1 MMMLR
6 CERAETNEEN
16 LLEKRAVKRREKSIR
31 QTKELL
37 KNSLRRIYITLL
49 NVVDR
54 DATSDGRTQSVAE
67 RPTFWL
73 YRRADERSSI
83 RNNDN
88 NNIRRR

>member
-1 MMMLR
+1 MKKFIR
-6 CERAETNEEN
+6 
-16 LLEKRAVKRREKSIR
+16 KKSS
-31 QTKELL
+31 QTKRKKYSSDERTLK
-37 KNSLRRIYITLL
+37 KNSLRRRIYILL

>member
-1 MMMLR
+1 MKKFIR
-6 CERAETNEEN
+6 
-16 LLEKRAVKRREKSIR
+16 KKSS
-31 QTKELL
+31 QTKRKKYSSDERTLK
-37 KNSLRRIYITLL
+37 KNSLRRIYITLI